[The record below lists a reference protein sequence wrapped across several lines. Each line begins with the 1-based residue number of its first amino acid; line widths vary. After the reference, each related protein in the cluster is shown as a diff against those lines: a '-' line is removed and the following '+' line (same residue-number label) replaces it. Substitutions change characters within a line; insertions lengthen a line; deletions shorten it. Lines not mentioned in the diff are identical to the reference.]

1 MNRIK
6 SIRTFYRLSQAK
18 FGELFH
24 VDQTAVSNWERG
36 KNDIDIK
43 TLEQIADYFKL
54 PIEYIIGKEFD
65 LKYPQSQWREDN
77 WEDFYSAN
85 EDSRELLKFKIGKG
99 YFIVE
104 SNSPAP
110 EEPQLSE
117 REKLLLSIFRNLPE
131 DVQTAYID
139 QGRVYEGILKKD

>member
-77 WEDFYSAN
+77 WEDFYSAS

-99 YFIVE
+99 YFIPE
-104 SNSPAP
+104 AELPTS
-110 EEPQLSE
+110 EEPQLSDSE
-117 REKLLLSIFRNLPE
+117 VALLELFRSVSSE
-131 DVQTAYID
+131 DQELVFRMIRGALNNQ
-139 QGRVYEGILKKD
+139 Q

>member
-6 SIRTFYRLSQAK
+6 SIRTFYRLSQAT

-99 YFIVE
+99 YFIAE
-104 SNSPAP
+104 SDSPAP

-131 DVQTAYID
+131 DVQNAYID